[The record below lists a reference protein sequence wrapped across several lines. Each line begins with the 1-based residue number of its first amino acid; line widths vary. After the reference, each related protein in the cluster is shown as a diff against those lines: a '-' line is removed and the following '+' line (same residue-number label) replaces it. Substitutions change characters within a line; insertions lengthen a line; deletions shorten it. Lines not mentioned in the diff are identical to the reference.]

1 MIGRDGGLG
10 TRSTLPTLAIL
21 WGVLSSCVPPG
32 GLILTDRA
40 LAVLDPEGAKAY
52 TSFRAAGTRWEARE
66 YPVPDA
72 DAFFLELASRPPAFV
87 LLSPLLAS
95 EYPSLRGAFP
105 DAVFLGTGIP
115 ASGRAVSA
123 AWDPVP
129 AAREAGIRAGA
140 FLRDRGEGLSEPPEA
155 VILAAGGSGGGGRA
169 AEAFREGLES
179 VRPGTPV
186 RALELPGQPADADAL
201 VRSLEGPA
209 ARAVFLDAGAAGF
222 RAGRNLAAAASG
234 TGRGPRFIILRA
246 ALPPASEVPADI
258 LLLRKP
264 RTLLR
269 AFRKALRE
277 GRTGSIVVP
286 EATEIRS
293 GGG

>member
-1 MIGRDGGLG
+1 MLF
-10 TRSTLPTLAIL
+10 RSLLTLAIL
-21 WGVLSSCVPPG
+21 WGVLSSCAPPG

-52 TSFRAAGTRWEARE
+52 ASFRAAGTRWEARE

-72 DAFFLELASRPPAFV
+72 DAFVLEFASRPPAFV

-95 EYPSLRGAFP
+95 EYPSLRGVFP
-105 DAVFLGTGIP
+105 DAIFLGTGIP
-115 ASGRAVSA
+115 ASGRSISA

-129 AAREAGIRAGA
+129 AAREAGVRAGA

-155 VILAAGGSGGGGRA
+155 VILVAGGVGGGGRA
-169 AEAFREGLES
+169 AEAFREGLAS
-179 VRPGTPV
+179 VLPDTPV

-222 RAGRNLAAAASG
+222 RAGRNLAAAAG
-234 TGRGPRFIILRA
+234 AARGPRFIILRT

-277 GRTGSIVVP
+277 GKTGSIVVP
-286 EATEIRS
+286 ESTEIRS